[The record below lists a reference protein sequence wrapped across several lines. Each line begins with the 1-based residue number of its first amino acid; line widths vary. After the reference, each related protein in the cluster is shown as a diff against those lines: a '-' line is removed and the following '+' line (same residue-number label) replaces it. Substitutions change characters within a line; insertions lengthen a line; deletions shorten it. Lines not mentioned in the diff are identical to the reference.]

1 MKDDGTPV
9 TLASVQLDVAK
20 AHTSL
25 LADQAEWEK
34 WRSRAQMLR
43 AYARKRQQGLLE
55 SAAKVKPKTL
65 TLTVTPNLPLT
76 LALESAKKATFE
88 CCV

>member
-1 MKDDGTPV
+1 M

-34 WRSRAQMLR
+34 WRTRAQMLR

-55 SAAKVKPKTL
+55 AAEKVPSL
-65 TLTVTPNLPLT
+65 VLVVLCL
-76 LALESAKKATFE
+76 
-88 CCV
+88 C